1 MVPIKEAL
9 TFDDVTLAPKYSEI
23 LPSDVDT
30 SIKLTETLKLKIPL
44 LSSAMDTVTES
55 KMAIAIAKSGGL
67 GIIHRNLDIKKQIL
81 EIKKVKKQKLLVGA
95 AVGAGPNEFN
105 RAEGILKENID
116 MIVVDTA
123 HGHTKKV
130 SEIIKFIKKN
140 KNKRTALCAG
150 NIATP
155 EAAKF
160 LLKLGVDIIKEGVD
174 LIVVDTAHG
183 HTKKVGEI
191 IRFIKKIKNNK
202 IALCAG
208 NIATPE
214 AAKYLIKLGVDIIKI
229 GIGPGSICTTRLV
242 AGIGVPQ
249 LSAIL
254 SVRNGIKNKNVKI
267 ISDGG
272 IKYSGDL
279 AKAFA
284 AGADAVMIGS
294 LFAGT
299 DETPGKLIKKNGK
312 LFKSF
317 RGMGSVGAMN
327 KGSADRYFQTKQKDS
342 SKYVPEGVEGFVKY
356 KGDVGS
362 IVYKLIGGLKSSMGY
377 LGSKNIIKLRNKP
390 NFVKITKA
398 GFYES
403 MVHNVDVV
411 KNDSKY

>member
-9 TFDDVTLAPKYSEI
+9 TFDDVTLIPKYSEI
-23 LPSDVDT
+23 LPSEVDT
-30 SIKLTETLKLKIPL
+30 SIKLTKNLKLKIPL
-44 LSSAMDTVTES
+44 LSSAMDTITEA
-55 KMAIAIAKSGGL
+55 KMAIEIAKAGGL
-67 GIIHRNLDIKKQIL
+67 GIIHRNLHIKKQIA
-81 EIKKVKKQKLLVGA
+81 EIRKVKKRKLLVGA
-95 AVGAGPNEFN
+95 AVGAGPSEFE
-105 RAEGILKENID
+105 RAEAVLRENVD

-130 SEIIKFIKKN
+130 SEIIKFIKRKKKIN
-140 KNKRTALCAG
+140 TALCAG

-160 LLKLGVDIIKEGVD
+160 L
-174 LIVVDTAHG
+174 
-183 HTKKVGEI
+183 
-191 IRFIKKIKNNK
+191 
-202 IALCAG
+202 
-208 NIATPE
+208 
-214 AAKYLIKLGVDIIKI
+214 IKLGVDVIKV

-254 SVRNGIKNKNVKI
+254 QVRNGVKNKNVKI

-299 DETPGKLIKKNGK
+299 DETPGKLIKRNGK
-312 LFKSF
+312 YFKSF

-327 KGSADRYFQTKQKDS
+327 RGSADRYFQTKQKDI
-342 SKYVPEGVEGFVKY
+342 SKYVPEGVEGFAKY
-356 KGDVGS
+356 KGKVS
-362 IVYKLIGGLKSSMGY
+362 KVISKLIGGLKSSMGY
-377 LGSKNIIKLRNKP
+377 LGSNQIKYLRQKP
-390 NFVKITKA
+390 KCVKITKA

-403 MVHNVDVV
+403 MVHNVDIV
-411 KNDSKY
+411 KQEEKY

>member
-9 TFDDVTLAPKYSEI
+9 TFDDVTLVPKYSEI
-23 LPSDVDT
+23 LPSEVDT
-30 SIKLTETLKLKIPL
+30 SIKLTDTLKLNIPL

-55 KMAIAIAKSGGL
+55 KMAIAIAKAGGL
-67 GIIHRNLDIKKQIL
+67 GVIHRNLDIKKQIQ

-95 AVGAGPNEFN
+95 AVGTGLKEFH
-105 RAEGILKENID
+105 RAELIIKEKVD

-130 SEIIKFIKKN
+130 SEMIKFIKK
-140 KNKRTALCAG
+140 KKSKKICLCAG

-160 LLKLGVDIIKEGVD
+160 LLKLGVDVIKV
-174 LIVVDTAHG
+174 
-183 HTKKVGEI
+183 
-191 IRFIKKIKNNK
+191 
-202 IALCAG
+202 
-208 NIATPE
+208 
-214 AAKYLIKLGVDIIKI
+214 
-229 GIGPGSICTTRLV
+229 GIGPGSICTTRMV

-254 SVRNGIKNKNVKI
+254 NVRNGIKNKNVKI

-327 KGSADRYFQTKQKDS
+327 KGSADRYFQSKQKNN
-342 SKYVPEGVEGFVKY
+342 SKYVPEGVEGFAKY
-356 KGDVGS
+356 KGKVEN
-362 IVYKLIGGLKSSMGY
+362 IVFKLIGGLKSSMGY
-377 LGSKNIIKLRNKP
+377 LGSKQIKYLRNKP
-390 NFVKITKA
+390 QFVKITKA

-403 MVHNVDVV
+403 MVHNVDII
-411 KNDSKY
+411 KSDNKY

>member
-23 LPSDVDT
+23 LPSEVDT
-30 SIKLTETLKLKIPL
+30 SVNLTKNFKLKIPL

-55 KMAIAIAKSGGL
+55 KMAIAIAKAGGI
-67 GIIHRNLDIKKQIL
+67 GVIHRNLDVKKQIL
-81 EIKKVKKQKLLVGA
+81 EIQKVKKQKLLVGA
-95 AVGAGPNEFN
+95 AVGAGPKELE
-105 RAEGILKENID
+105 RAK
-116 MIVVDTA
+116 A
-123 HGHTKKV
+123 
-130 SEIIKFIKKN
+130 IIQ
-140 KNKRTALCAG
+140 
-150 NIATP
+150 
-155 EAAKF
+155 
-160 LLKLGVDIIKEGVD
+160 EGVD

-183 HTKKVGEI
+183 HTKKVGEMI
-191 IRFIKKIKNNK
+191 KFINKIRNSK

-214 AAKYLIKLGVDIIKI
+214 AAKYLIKLGVDIIKV

-254 SVRNGIKNKNVKI
+254 SVRNGLKNKNVKI

-299 DETPGKLIKKNGK
+299 DEAPGKLIKKNGK

-327 KGSADRYFQTKQKDS
+327 KGSADRYFQTKQKDA
-342 SKYVPEGVEGFVKY
+342 SKYVPEGVEGFAKY
-356 KGDVGS
+356 KGDVGN
-362 IVYKLIGGLKSSMGY
+362 IIYKLIGGLRSSMGY
-377 LGSKNIIKLRNKP
+377 LGSKEIIKLRIKP

-403 MVHNVDVV
+403 MVHNVDVI
-411 KNDSKY
+411 KSDGKY

>member
-9 TFDDVTLAPKYSEI
+9 TFDDVTLVPKYSKI
-23 LPSDVDT
+23 LPSEVDT
-30 SIKLTETLKLKIPL
+30 SIKLTNNLKLKIPL
-44 LSSAMDTVTES
+44 MSSAMDTVTES
-55 KMAIAIAKSGGL
+55 KMAIAVAEAGGI
-67 GIIHRNLDIKKQIL
+67 GVIHRNLEIKKQIE
-81 EIKKVKKQKLLVGA
+81 EIRKVKKQKLLVGA
-95 AVGAGPNEFN
+95 AVGAGPKELK
-105 RAEGILKENID
+105 RAKEILDEGVNL
-116 MIVVDTA
+116 IVVDTA

-130 SEIIKFIKKN
+130 SEIIKYIKRIKD
-140 KNKRTALCAG
+140 KKIALCAG

-160 LLKLGVDIIKEGVD
+160 LLKLGVDIIKV
-174 LIVVDTAHG
+174 
-183 HTKKVGEI
+183 
-191 IRFIKKIKNNK
+191 
-202 IALCAG
+202 
-208 NIATPE
+208 
-214 AAKYLIKLGVDIIKI
+214 

-254 SVRNGIKNKNVKI
+254 SVRKGIKNKNIKI
-267 ISDGG
+267 IADGG
-272 IKYSGDL
+272 VKYSGDL

-299 DETPGKLIKKNGK
+299 DEAPGKIMKINGK

-342 SKYVPEGVEGFVKY
+342 SKYVPEGVEGFAKY
-356 KGDVGS
+356 KGDVES
-362 IVYKLIGGLKSSMGY
+362 IIYKLIGGLRSSMGY
-377 LGSKNIIKLRNKP
+377 LGSKNITKLRIKP

-403 MVHNVDVV
+403 MVHNVDMV

>member
-1 MVPIKEAL
+1 MNMDPIKEAL
-9 TFDDVTLAPKYSEI
+9 TFDDVTLAPKYSNI
-23 LPSDVDT
+23 LPSEVDT
-30 SIKLTETLKLKIPL
+30 SIILSKSLKLKIPL
-44 LSSAMDTVTES
+44 LTSAMDTVTES
-55 KMAIAIAKSGGL
+55 KMAIAIAKAGGI
-67 GIIHRNLDIKKQIL
+67 GIIHRNLNIKKQVE

-95 AVGAGPNEFN
+95 AVGAGSNELA
-105 RAEGILKENID
+105 RAKAILKEGIN

-130 SEIIKFIKKN
+130 SEMIKFIKKE
-140 KNKRTALCAG
+140 KNSKTALCAG
-150 NIATP
+150 NIATA
-155 EAAKF
+155 EAARY
-160 LLKLGVDIIKEGVD
+160 LDKLGVDIIKV
-174 LIVVDTAHG
+174 
-183 HTKKVGEI
+183 
-191 IRFIKKIKNNK
+191 
-202 IALCAG
+202 
-208 NIATPE
+208 
-214 AAKYLIKLGVDIIKI
+214 

-249 LSAIL
+249 LTAIL
-254 SVRNGIKNKNVKI
+254 NVRNAIKKSKVKI

-327 KGSADRYFQTKQKDS
+327 KGSADRYFQSKQKDN
-342 SKYVPEGVEGFVKY
+342 SKYVPEGVEGLARY
-356 KGDVGS
+356 KGKVGKV
-362 IVYKLIGGLKSSMGY
+362 IFKLVGGLRSSMGY
-377 LGSKNIIKLRNKP
+377 LGSKQIKYLRKKP
-390 NFVKITKA
+390 QFIKITKA

-403 MVHNVDVV
+403 MVHNVDIV
-411 KNDSKY
+411 KDDNKY

>member
-9 TFDDVTLAPKYSEI
+9 TFDDVTLAPNYSEI
-23 LPSDVDT
+23 LPSEVNT
-30 SIKLTETLKLKIPL
+30 SVTLTKYLKLKIPL

-55 KMAIAIAKSGGL
+55 KMAIAIAKAGGI
-67 GIIHRNLDIKKQIL
+67 GVIHRNLVIEKQIF
-81 EIKKVKKQKLLVGA
+81 EIKKVKNKRLLVGA
-95 AVGAGPNEFN
+95 AVGAGPNEFI
-105 RAEGILKENID
+105 RAK
-116 MIVVDTA
+116 A
-123 HGHTKKV
+123 
-130 SEIIKFIKKN
+130 
-140 KNKRTALCAG
+140 
-150 NIATP
+150 
-155 EAAKF
+155 
-160 LLKLGVDIIKEGVD
+160 IIKEGVD

-183 HTKKVGEI
+183 HTKKVAEI
-191 IRFIKKIKNNK
+191 IKFIKKLKNKK

-214 AAKYLIKLGVDIIKI
+214 AAKFLIKLGVDIIKI

-254 SVRNGIKNKNVKI
+254 SVRNGLKNKNVKI

-299 DETPGKLIKKNGK
+299 EEAPGKLIKKNGK
-312 LFKSF
+312 LYKSF

-327 KGSADRYFQTKQKDS
+327 KGSADRYFQNKQKDT

-356 KGDVGS
+356 KGNVGS
-362 IVYKLIGGLKSSMGY
+362 IIYKLIGGLKSSMGY

-403 MVHNVDVV
+403 MVHNVDVI

>member
-1 MVPIKEAL
+1 MIMVPIKEAL
-9 TFDDVTLAPKYSEI
+9 TFDDVTLEPKYSEI

-30 SIKLTETLKLKIPL
+30 SIKLTHHLKLKIPL

-55 KMAIAIAKSGGL
+55 KMAIAIAKAGGL
-67 GIIHRNLDIKKQIL
+67 GIIHRNLTVKDQVK
-81 EIKKVKKQKLLVGA
+81 EIRKVKKKNLLVGA
-95 AVGAGPNEFN
+95 AVGAGQQEFS
-105 RAEGILKENID
+105 RALAVLKENID

-130 SEIIKFIKKN
+130 SQIIKYIRKKKKIK
-140 KNKRTALCAG
+140 TALCAG

-160 LLKLGVDIIKEGVD
+160 LLKLGVDIIKV
-174 LIVVDTAHG
+174 
-183 HTKKVGEI
+183 
-191 IRFIKKIKNNK
+191 
-202 IALCAG
+202 
-208 NIATPE
+208 
-214 AAKYLIKLGVDIIKI
+214 

-249 LSAIL
+249 LSAIIN
-254 SVRNGIKNKNVKI
+254 VRKGLKKRNFSI

-299 DETPGKLIKKNGK
+299 NETPGKLIKRNGK

-327 KGSADRYFQTKQKDS
+327 KGSAERYFQEKQKDD
-342 SKYVPEGVEGFVKY
+342 SKYVPEGVAGFAKY
-356 KGDVGS
+356 KGKVDKV
-362 IVYKLIGGLKSSMGY
+362 IYKLIGGLKSSMGY
-377 LGSKNIIKLRNKP
+377 LGSKQIKHLKIKP
-390 NFVKITKA
+390 KFVKITKA

-403 MVHNVDVV
+403 MVHNVDIV
-411 KNDSKY
+411 KREEKY